1 MLQIQPDFSP
11 KVLWTV
17 PDFGMHFS
25 TPVYR
30 DGYLYG
36 FEGRN
41 EPDAS
46 LACLEV
52 ATGKV
57 VWREGLEW
65 SETVDVNGQSRA
77 KAKNMVEDEKNLKN
91 DREVVMSF
99 LQQFPIIKKEEAEK
113 FKNLSIKPVK
123 TDAEKTELEKLKTA
137 AADTVKK
144 FKELEL
150 KSSPTQDELK
160 QLDEYRNRKN
170 EMDDYLQGLFKTF
183 QAELV
188 AIHDKN
194 QSIIYEAFRAGVN
207 EIGKKQAFTLVLDK
221 NIAPFGAND
230 ITDDVTK
237 SAAKK

>member
-1 MLQIQPDFSP
+1 MNRTYWTGFLSGTTILAIGMVV
-11 KVLWTV
+11 VLA
-17 PDFGMHFS
+17 GS
-25 TPVYR
+25 
-30 DGYLYG
+30 G
-36 FEGRN
+36 FQGTN
-41 EPDAS
+41 QKIGVIDS
-46 LACLEV
+46 NLVTQEV
-52 ATGKV
+52 
-57 VWREGLEW
+57 
-65 SETVDVNGQSRA
+65 A